1 MPLLTWKDEDEV
13 IARANDVKV
22 GLGGSVWTR
31 DLKQARR
38 IAEQIESGA
47 VWVNAHRESAPNIP
61 FGGNKE
67 SGIGVEWGI
76 EGMKSYCNA
85 QRLFL
90 KKQP

>member
-1 MPLLTWKDEDEV
+1 LFRYTNSEIFK
-13 IARANDVKV
+13 
-22 GLGGSVWTR
+22 
-31 DLKQARR
+31 
-38 IAEQIESGA
+38 
-47 VWVNAHRESAPNIP
+47 VNAHRESAPNIP

-76 EGMKSYCNA
+76 EGMKGYCNS